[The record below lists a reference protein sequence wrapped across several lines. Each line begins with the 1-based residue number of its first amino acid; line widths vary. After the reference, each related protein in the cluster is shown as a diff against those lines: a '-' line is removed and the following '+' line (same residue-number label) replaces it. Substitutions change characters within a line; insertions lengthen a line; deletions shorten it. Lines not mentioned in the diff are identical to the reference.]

1 MTLRAL
7 RAKVIKEFYGVIDGQ
22 IYPRMVLVGEI
33 IHGDLAA
40 TAHREKW
47 ATTEFEEGAPP
58 AADIVEKLPET
69 PEKANAAPVDEQ
81 QARIFDNMAA
91 AGLGGVSAKLAA
103 MKIRADEATAPI
115 DIPDDWRALKWFAL
129 KSLAEKVKNAPV
141 ANADEARIAIE
152 AELGARAAK

>member
-1 MTLRAL
+1 MK
-7 RAKVIKEFYGVIDGQ
+7 AKVIKEFYGVIDGSV
-22 IYPRMVLVGEI
+22 YPRIVPLGEI
-33 IHGDLAA
+33 IHGELAHVA
-40 TAHREKW
+40 IKEKW
-47 ATTEFEEGAPP
+47 ATTEFEDGAPTEP
-58 AADIVEKLPET
+58 VLLEKLPEI
-69 PEKANAAPVDEQ
+69 PEKTNAAPADEK

-103 MKIRADEATAPI
+103 MKIRAAEATAPI